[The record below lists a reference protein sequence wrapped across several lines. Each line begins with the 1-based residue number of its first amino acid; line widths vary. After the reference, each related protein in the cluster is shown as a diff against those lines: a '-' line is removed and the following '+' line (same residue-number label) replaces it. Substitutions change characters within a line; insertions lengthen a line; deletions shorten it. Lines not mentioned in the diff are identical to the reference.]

1 MLLSDTDSYM
11 APAGSQQYTA
21 MNLKFNNCLTAVQM
35 VWDWGFNWQRV
46 EVDGGAIAFNIS
58 GRGGDT
64 GQGIGS
70 VSIIGMSLIYC
81 IVCIVCACQSLTEL
95 YMQTPGYPIAPLAS

>member
-1 MLLSDTDSYM
+1 
-11 APAGSQQYTA
+11 
-21 MNLKFNNCLTAVQM
+21 MNLYFYECLTAVQM
-35 VWDWGFNWQRV
+35 VWDWGFNWQRI

-70 VSIIGMSLIYC
+70 ISLIGGYLVPYYC
-81 IVCIVCACQSLTEL
+81 FFITAEGS
-95 YMQTPGYPIAPLAS
+95 GY

>member
-1 MLLSDTDSYM
+1 
-11 APAGSQQYTA
+11 
-21 MNLKFNNCLTAVQM
+21 MNIKFKGCLTAVQM

-46 EVDGGAIAFNIS
+46 EVDGSAIAFNIS

-70 VSIIGMSLIYC
+70 VSIIGEFTSYLH
-81 IVCIVCACQSLTEL
+81 
-95 YMQTPGYPIAPLAS
+95 LAVVQYTVSPSIC

>member
-1 MLLSDTDSYM
+1 
-11 APAGSQQYTA
+11 
-21 MNLKFNNCLTAVQM
+21 MNIKFRDCLTAVQM

-46 EVDGGAIAFNIS
+46 DIQGGAIGFNIS

-70 VSIIGMSLIYC
+70 VSIIGMLN
-81 IVCIVCACQSLTEL
+81 AEQSL
-95 YMQTPGYPIAPLAS
+95 

>member
-1 MLLSDTDSYM
+1 
-11 APAGSQQYTA
+11 
-21 MNLKFNNCLTAVQM
+21 M

-46 EVDGGAIAFNIS
+46 QVDGGAIAFNIS

-70 VSIIGMSLIYC
+70 VSIIGEYMYMYN
-81 IVCIVCACQSLTEL
+81 CAREDTRGEETDQVQIHPFPT
-95 YMQTPGYPIAPLAS
+95 APLPS